1 MSLNTTK
8 YKKLSQNNSNH
19 INNTENEIIENNNEI
34 STDNSQNNN
43 FNYIKGIIY
52 LIIVDIL
59 WVTGSELVRV
69 F

>member
-8 YKKLSQNNSNH
+8 YKKLSQNHLNH